1 MLQPNEEATNFTFR
15 YFQFYI
21 IKKLSIILLH
31 LTLALIST
39 TKEFNLRGF
48 QNLRLFHTMRILRNL
63 NYVQLLWN
71 FTKSVLVPNNRFSS
85 LRI

>member
-39 TKEFNLRGF
+39 TKEFSLQGLSQSSFISYHENSEKLKLR
-48 QNLRLFHTMRILRNL
+48 
-63 NYVQLLWN
+63 
-71 FTKSVLVPNNRFSS
+71 PAS
-85 LRI
+85 LEFYQISFGT